1 MVAQAFDYRAA
12 GSRAE
17 ALSVLAEHGD
27 DAKVLAGGQSLV
39 PMMHLRLA
47 RPVVVLDINRLPGL
61 DRVTAAD
68 GELRI
73 GALVRHRRLERP
85 VVADPL
91 GALLAAAARHVGHLP
106 IRARG
111 TFAGSLAHAD
121 PAAEWCLVA
130 VAVGARLVLA
140 SASGERVVAADDFFD
155 YPFVTALRPDE
166 LITEVR
172 LPLLGAGTGVA
183 FREHAPTAGAFAQAA
198 ACATVTVTVEG
209 GGPGRATR
217 IGAARLA
224 LGGVAGR
231 PRLLPAAVEVL
242 AGAAPA
248 EEIFDEVRQRVRAAV
263 DPPADPL
270 LSAGY
275 RRALAA
281 ELAVAAL
288 TAAVDDAIAREV
300 TGG

>member
-1 MVAQAFDYRAA
+1 MVAQAFDYRLP
-12 GSRAE
+12 RELAE
-17 ALSVLAEHGD
+17 ALGVLAEHGE

-47 RPVVVLDINRLPGL
+47 RPGVVVDINRLPGL
-61 DRVTAAD
+61 DGVSAVD
-68 GELRI
+68 GELRL

-91 GALLAAAARHVGHLP
+91 GALLASAARHVGHLP
-106 IRARG
+106 IRVRG

-121 PAAEWCLVA
+121 PAAEWCLIA
-130 VAVGARLVLA
+130 VAVGAGLVLA

-155 YPFVTALRPDE
+155 YPFVTALRPNE

-172 LPLLGAGTGVA
+172 LPLFGPETGVA

-198 ACATVTVTVEG
+198 ACATATIDG
-209 GGPGRATR
+209 GGV
-217 IGAARLA
+217 GAARLA
-224 LGGVAGR
+224 VGGVGGR
-231 PRLLPAAVEVL
+231 PRALPSAVEAL
-242 AGAAPA
+242 AGVAAPPS
-248 EEIFDEVRQRVRAAV
+248 DEVLEEVRVRVRAAV

-270 LSAGY
+270 VPADY

-281 ELAVAAL
+281 ELAVSAL
-288 TAAVDDAIAREV
+288 TAAIDDAVARKAA
-300 TGG
+300 GA

>member
-1 MVAQAFDYRAA
+1 MVAQAFDYRAP

-17 ALSVLAEHGD
+17 ALSVLAEHRD

-47 RPVVVLDINRLPGL
+47 RPAVVLDINRLPGL
-61 DRVTAAD
+61 ARVTAAD
-68 GELRI
+68 GELRL

-91 GALLAAAARHVGHLP
+91 GTLLAAAARHVGHLP

-130 VAVGARLVLA
+130 VTVGARLVLA

-183 FREHAPTAGAFAQAA
+183 FREQAPTAGAFAQVA
-198 ACATVTVTVEG
+198 ACATVTVEG
-209 GGPGRATR
+209 GGVGRAPKV
-217 IGAARLA
+217 GAARLA

-242 AGAAPA
+242 AGAAPT
-248 EEIFDEVRQRVRAAV
+248 EEIFDEVRRRVRAAV
-263 DPPADPL
+263 DPPADAL
-270 LSAGY
+270 LSADY

-288 TAAVDDAIAREV
+288 TAAVDDAGTRGG

>member
-1 MVAQAFDYRAA
+1 MVAQAFEYRRAA
-12 GSRAE
+12 E
-17 ALSVLAEHGD
+17 LPEVLAVLTEHGD

-47 RPVVVLDINRLPGL
+47 RPGVVVDINRLPGL
-61 DRVTAAD
+61 DGVSAGD
-68 GELRI
+68 GELRL

-85 VVADPL
+85 VVGDPL

-130 VAVGARLVLA
+130 VAVAARLVLA
-140 SASGERVVAADDFFD
+140 SSAGERVVAADDFFD
-155 YPFVTALRPDE
+155 YPFVTALRADE

-172 LPLLGAGTGVA
+172 LPLLGPATGVA
-183 FREHAPTAGAFAQAA
+183 FREQAPTAGAFAHVA
-198 ACATVTVTVEG
+198 ACATATVES
-209 GGPGRATR
+209 GRVT
-217 IGAARLA
+217 AARLA

-231 PRLLPAAVEVL
+231 PRTLPGVVAPLV
-242 AGAAPA
+242 GAAPEDEA
-248 EEIFDEVRQRVRAAV
+248 LDWAFDEVRHGVLAAV
-263 DPPADPL
+263 DPPDDLLVPAD
-270 LSAGY
+270 Y

-281 ELAVAAL
+281 ELAVSAL
-288 TAAVDDAIAREV
+288 AEAIQKAPR
-300 TGG
+300 